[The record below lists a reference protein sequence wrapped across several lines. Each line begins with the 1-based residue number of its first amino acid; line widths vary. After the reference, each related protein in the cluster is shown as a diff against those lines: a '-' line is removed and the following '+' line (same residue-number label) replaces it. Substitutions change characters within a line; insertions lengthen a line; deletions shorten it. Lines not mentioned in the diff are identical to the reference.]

1 MNERE
6 LEAAYGGPA
15 APLIV
20 GSPIPASLPGY
31 RVCLGVDR
39 GCDTLIPD
47 PRRYCRFCLGTMAGM
62 GRAPVV
68 PGPVVRRVGEL

>member
-1 MNERE
+1 VNE
-6 LEAAYGGPA
+6 LELRSAYGGPA
-15 APLIV
+15 IIV
-20 GSPIPASLPGY
+20 DPPAQSSLPGY

-68 PGPVVRRVGEL
+68 PGPVVRRVGG

>member
-1 MNERE
+1 MNELE
-6 LEAAYGGPA
+6 LRSAYGGPA
-15 APLIV
+15 IIV
-20 GSPIPASLPGY
+20 GTPAQSSLPGY

-39 GCDTLIPD
+39 SCDTLIPD